1 MAEKLIEYLDKLN
14 KSLKNVSS
22 KDTINKLLET
32 IPFLIEEEHF
42 ECTKRLLKRAE
53 GQNKRLGMDYQTTAK
68 ILKLWIDL
76 ESSKP
81 CDEKTPNK
89 EVEKYQIELIL
100 LYVDHDDLKS
110 AATIY
115 LDL

>member
-1 MAEKLIEYLDKLN
+1 M
-14 KSLKNVSS
+14 
-22 KDTINKLLET
+22 
-32 IPFLIEEEHF
+32 
-42 ECTKRLLKRAE
+42 
-53 GQNKRLGMDYQTTAK
+53 
-68 ILKLWIDL
+68 KLWIDL